1 MTPEITPADREAAQ
15 KFDIALDVRLTGTQ
29 LHNLAGAFARHRIA
43 AEQRAQ
49 EAEPVAFMYE
59 RVDGTKDLTLDCNGD
74 YARILIELGA
84 TETPLYTHPP
94 QADGDLTAAYLAGSA
109 SRNDEVRALQAEVV
123 RLREALR
130 EVRGGV
136 LRNILTRIDA
146 ILAGEG

>member
-1 MTPEITPADREAAQ
+1 MTPEITPADREAAAQ
-15 KFDIALDVRLTGTQ
+15 YFEQAGDDIRAANARLGAMDDLTTVQ
-29 LHNLAGAFARHRIA
+29 AFARHRIA

-49 EAEPVAFMYE
+49 EAEP
-59 RVDGTKDLTLDCNGD
+59 G
-74 YARILIELGA
+74 
-84 TETPLYTHPP
+84 